1 MYCSNC
7 GNKVTEGLNYCNRCG
22 GKVQGIDSVVSESVA
37 ERLASSLR
45 WIGFG
50 GFIALIALVAMM
62 LKDNI
67 LDATVVTIIA
77 MFLTTLFG
85 ICFLILWQISKL
97 TASQSNSTRVDSSAS
112 APAGL
117 ESKIPDQL
125 EQPQQPP
132 ASVVENTT
140 RTLDKVPVTRD

>member
-1 MYCSNC
+1 MYCSSC
-7 GNKVTEGLNYCNRCG
+7 GNKVSEGLNYCNRCG
-22 GKVQGIDSVVSESVA
+22 GKVPGIDSGNSESVA

-50 GFIALIALVAMM
+50 GFIALIALVGMV
-62 LKDNI
+62 LKDNM
-67 LDATVVTIIA
+67 LDAAVVAIIA

-85 ICFLILWQISKL
+85 ICFLMLWQISKL
-97 TASQSNSTRVDSSAS
+97 TAGQSNTTRVDSGAS
-112 APAGL
+112 APAEL
-117 ESKIPDQL
+117 ESKIPNQL

-140 RTLDKVPVTRD
+140 RTLDKVPITRD